1 MQTVVKKYDVY
12 SFDELSEDAKQK
24 AIKKLIDVNVN
35 FDWWEFVYADA
46 ETIGLKITSFDLD
59 RNRHADGHFLLSANE
74 VAQNIFNE
82 HGETCETYRT
92 AYSFM
97 QRWQPIF
104 SDYMD
109 ETSEN
114 YESKKSEDDLIELE
128 DNFLQDLLEDYSIIL
143 QNEYEYQMS
152 NEAIIETIQANDY
165 NFLEDGSLF

>member
-1 MQTVVKKYDVY
+1 MQTVVKKYNVY
-12 SFDELSEDAKQK
+12 SFDELSEKSKEK
-24 AIKKLIDVNVN
+24 AINSLYDINTS

-92 AYSFM
+92 AFSFM
-97 QRWQPIF
+97 QQWQPIF
-104 SDYMD
+104 NDYMD

-114 YESKKSEDDLIELE
+114 YESKESEDALIELE
-128 DNFLQDLLEDYSIIL
+128 NNFLRDLLEDYSIML
-143 QNEYEYQMS
+143 QNEYEYQIS
-152 NEAIIETIQANDY
+152 DEAIIETIEANQY
-165 NFLEDGSLF
+165 EFLEDGSIF